1 MTEINIEKLTEIE
14 EIQAILSLYYEAKNY
29 IEDFD
34 WCVSTKKCWYDKD
47 FGIYEKI
54 GIFLFEIE
62 PLNDNVDDFI
72 WVIVGDL
79 PSVYLDKSITTG
91 QEALE
96 QYCELMQEWADNVKS
111 EKSLEECYPVPVDP
125 TIENAELLN
134 SRIAFV
140 KRELLMKDDE

>member
-1 MTEINIEKLTEIE
+1 MTEINIGKLTEIE

-62 PLNDNVDDFI
+62 PLNENVDDFI
-72 WVIVGDL
+72 WVVVGDL
-79 PSVYLDKSITTG
+79 PSVYLDKSIKTG

-96 QYCELMQEWADNVKS
+96 QYCELMQEWADSVKS
-111 EKSLEECYPVPVDP
+111 GNSLEECYPVPVDP

-140 KRELLMKDDE
+140 KRELLMKDDK

>member
-1 MTEINIEKLTEIE
+1 MTEINIDRLTEIE
-14 EIQAILSLYYEAKNY
+14 EIQAILSLYYDAKNY

-34 WCVSTKKCWYDKD
+34 WCISTKKCWYDKD

-62 PLNDNVDDFI
+62 PLNDKVDDFI

-79 PSVYLDKSITTG
+79 PSVYLDKSIKTG

-96 QYCELMQEWADNVKS
+96 QFCDLMQEWAESVKS

-125 TIENAELLN
+125 TIENAELLIC
-134 SRIAFV
+134 RIAFIR
-140 KRELLMKDDE
+140 RELLMKEDE